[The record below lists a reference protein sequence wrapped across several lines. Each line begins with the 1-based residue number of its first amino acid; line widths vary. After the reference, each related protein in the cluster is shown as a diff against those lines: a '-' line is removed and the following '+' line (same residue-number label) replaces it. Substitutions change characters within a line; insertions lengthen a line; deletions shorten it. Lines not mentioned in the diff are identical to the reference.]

1 MEALSQARST
11 GGAMIDVE
19 DLYPGFAKR
28 RIETG
33 GVEVYA
39 RVGGSG
45 LPLLLLHGYPQ
56 THLCWHRIA
65 PELARRFTLVI
76 PDLRGY
82 GASSAPAGDAL
93 HNVYSK
99 RAMAEDC
106 IGLMRALGHLQF
118 TAIGHDRGA
127 RVAYRLALDRPD
139 VVERLVILDILPTA
153 EVWARMT
160 SQGALRSYHWSFLA
174 QPAPLPETL
183 ISAAPSA
190 YVEHTLKSWTRAKS
204 LDCFAPRALANYCA
218 MLDRPER
225 IHAVCEDYRAG
236 ASVDREAD
244 EADREAGRRIGC
256 PTLVLWSSDYLAA
269 SKGAVDPLAVWR
281 QWATDVEGQEIVSGH
296 FLAEE
301 NPQATLAALLP
312 FLAETTEGP

>member
-1 MEALSQARST
+1 MTEP
-11 GGAMIDVE
+11 G
-19 DLYPGFAKR
+19 DLYPGFTEH
-28 RIETG
+28 RIETEG
-33 GVEVYA
+33 ASIFA
-39 RVGGSG
+39 RVGGAG
-45 LPLLLLHGYPQ
+45 VPLLLLHGYPQ

-82 GASSAPAGDAL
+82 GASSAPPGDAE
-93 HNVYSK
+93 HKVYSK

-106 IGLMRALGHLQF
+106 IQLMRALGHLQF

-127 RVAYRLALDRPD
+127 RVAYRLALDRPE

-153 EVWARMT
+153 EVWTRMT
-160 SQGALRSYHWSFLA
+160 WQGAIKSYHWSFLA
-174 QPAPLPETL
+174 QPRPLPETL
-183 ISAAPSA
+183 IAAAPSA
-190 YVEHTLKSWTRAKS
+190 YVEHTLRSWTRARS
-204 LDCFAPRALANYCA
+204 LDCFAPEALAHYRA
-218 MLDRPER
+218 MLDAPER

-236 ASVDREAD
+236 ATYDRAAD
-244 EADREAGRRIGC
+244 EADRRAGRRIGC

-269 SKGAVDPLAVWR
+269 SKGVPDPLGVW
-281 QWATDVEGQEIVSGH
+281 QDWASDVEGCEILSGH

-312 FLAETTEGP
+312 FLDRTTDGA